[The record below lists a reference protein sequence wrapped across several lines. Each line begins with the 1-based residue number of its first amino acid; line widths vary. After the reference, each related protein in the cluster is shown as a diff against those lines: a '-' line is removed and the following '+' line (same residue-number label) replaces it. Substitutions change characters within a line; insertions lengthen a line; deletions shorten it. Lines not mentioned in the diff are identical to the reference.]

1 MPGFAAVLGRD
12 PIYKGE
18 HRMLTL
24 NTISRRCL
32 HISRTVHK
40 FDSKRPTSWNL
51 PDLDKLPGGFR
62 GKVYNKKD
70 WNEYLDQNT
79 ATLDNEINGS
89 KPSISQGKAPPAGW
103 RKNPSL
109 PQWLKNK
116 YALKEKAM
124 KVDLSNVK
132 RLSPTTAKA
141 IRKLHDEFPEE
152 LPNEKLAEF
161 FKVSPLAIAK
171 ILKSRWTPSEKEF
184 EKSEKRWEKYVTK
197 QVSRKMVESKF
208 TEFIEETERRIK
220 MEMPPFFKQQ
230 LHEHYMKHGID
241 HVKND
246 FEELNRARI
255 EREKLKDG
263 KLSNYLNSAMVDESH
278 KIPE

>member
-1 MPGFAAVLGRD
+1 
-12 PIYKGE
+12 
-18 HRMLTL
+18 MLTL

-70 WNEYLDQNT
+70 WNEHLAQHKKVLEKEDNT
-79 ATLDNEINGS
+79 L
-89 KPSISQGKAPPAGW
+89 KPSTPQAKKPPAGW
-103 RKNPSL
+103 RKNASL

-124 KVDLSNVK
+124 KIDLSNVK

-161 FKVSPLAIAK
+161 FKVSPVAIAK

-184 EKSEKRWEKYVTK
+184 ENSEKRWEKYVTK
-197 QVSRKMVESKF
+197 QVSRKMIESKF
-208 TEFIEETERRIK
+208 TEFIEETERKLK
-220 MEMPPFFKQQ
+220 MEIPPFFKQQ

-241 HVKND
+241 HVKDD
-246 FEELNRARI
+246 FEELNKARI
-255 EREKLKDG
+255 EREKVKDG
-263 KLSNYLNSAMVDESH
+263 KLSNYLNSSMVDGSH
-278 KIPE
+278 KLSE